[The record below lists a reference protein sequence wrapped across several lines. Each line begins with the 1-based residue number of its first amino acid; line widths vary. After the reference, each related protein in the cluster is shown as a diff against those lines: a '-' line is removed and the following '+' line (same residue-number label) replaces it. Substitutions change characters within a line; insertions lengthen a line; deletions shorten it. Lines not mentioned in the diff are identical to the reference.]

1 MINYQ
6 QSSILTLGMPEVF
19 GEHQF
24 FHDHTLRRAVRK
36 AGQFSIRVFRS
47 RISATTSHSGFIAA
61 PEPIPLTSFEPAEN
75 FAHVG
80 LEVDES
86 GLDGIIDE
94 RMPAYLT
101 IPNFHKSIYGH
112 WIADLLPGLFVAK
125 NLLPGLNIRFLHSG
139 PVPAYGYALLAALG
153 LDETCLVDALG
164 LDGNAMHQLVSM
176 TPLRQHDY
184 VHAGLLRRHFV
195 PPVRAIAAAAA
206 SPIENSLIY
215 VSRRNW
221 QEIRPDTRALT
232 NRDDVE
238 AVFALAGYR
247 IFSPEQYSVAEQI
260 AVFRQARVVAGE
272 SGSGLHNSIF
282 MQPDGRVI
290 CIQSGRQTHLIQASL
305 CDLFGQSCAYVIG
318 RPENADWS
326 ANFRASLADVDSA
339 IAAAI

>member
-6 QSSILTLGMPEVF
+6 QSSVLKLGIPDVF

-24 FHDHTLRRAVRK
+24 FRDHTLQRVARK
-36 AGQFSIRVFRS
+36 AGQFSMRVFRS
-47 RISATTSHSGFIAA
+47 TISATTSHFGFTAT

-75 FAHVG
+75 LVHVG
-80 LEVDES
+80 LEVDDR
-86 GLDGIIDE
+86 GLDDIIKDDL
-94 RMPAYLT
+94 PAYLT

-139 PVPAYGYALLAALG
+139 PVPPYGYALLAALG
-153 LDETCLVDALG
+153 LGEACLVDASG
-164 LDGNAMHQLVSM
+164 LDGDAMHQLVSM

-184 VHAGLLRRHFV
+184 LHAELLRRHFV
-195 PPVRAIAAAAA
+195 PPVRAIGVAAA
-206 SPIENSLIY
+206 SPIDNRLIY

-238 AVFALAGYR
+238 EVFARAGYS

-260 AVFRQARVVAGE
+260 AVFRQAGVVAGE

-282 MQPDGRVI
+282 MQPGGRVI

-305 CDLFGQSCAYVIG
+305 CDLFGQNCAYVIG
-318 RPENADWS
+318 LPENADWS
-326 ANFRASLADVDSA
+326 ANFRVPLADVASA
-339 IAAAI
+339 ITAAI